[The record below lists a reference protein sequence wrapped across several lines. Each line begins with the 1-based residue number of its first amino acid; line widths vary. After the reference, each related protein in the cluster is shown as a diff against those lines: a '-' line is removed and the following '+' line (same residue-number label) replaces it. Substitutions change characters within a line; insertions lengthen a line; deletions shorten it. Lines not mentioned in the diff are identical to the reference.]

1 MEDLTQENKTTEEDM
16 ASAEDE
22 IANMKKTIEKMEG
35 EQQKKEEVESA
46 LMVELDEAKRLI
58 ALHHR
63 KGFKK
68 AQC

>member
-1 MEDLTQENKTTEEDM
+1 MT
-16 ASAEDE
+16 SAEDE

-58 ALHHR
+58 VLNH
-63 KGFKK
+63 
-68 AQC
+68 

>member
-1 MEDLTQENKTTEEDM
+1 MEELTQENKTTEEDM

-58 ALHHR
+58 VLNH
-63 KGFKK
+63 
-68 AQC
+68 

>member
-22 IANMKKTIEKMEG
+22 IANMKKTIEKIEG
-35 EQQKKEEVESA
+35 EQQKKEVESA

-58 ALHHR
+58 VLNH
-63 KGFKK
+63 
-68 AQC
+68 